1 MSIFNK
7 IIAQFDPSNMSAF
20 GTLEAQDQT
29 PIVQADWVYGINTQL
44 WNTPVTSGTGATV
57 DTDAGR
63 LRIQC
68 GTSSTSYA
76 YITSKKIA
84 KYRAGQGM
92 TLKITPLFSTGIAD
106 NIQAWGIGTIVSNA
120 LYDGYFF
127 GYNGATFGI
136 AHAVRGSVT
145 WTAQTSWNV
154 DKVDGTTGTTF
165 TFDPTKGTPCMIKY
179 PYLGY
184 GDIEFFVQN
193 PTDGRWLLVHVIRYA
208 NTVATTQLS
217 NPSLQILGFTAN
229 SGNTTNKT
237 MYSGSVGAFLSGMRV
252 FTSSPRWSMDSIK
265 TGITTEKCLINIRNA
280 TTYNGIVNRGLIR
293 LNSLTVGASTA
304 ANQNVIIRFK
314 TGVTVGGS
322 PSYTAIS
329 GTTAD
334 GGVTITSGNSVASYD
349 VAGTTVTNGV
359 YIFSIAL
366 TTGTNAPANTVID
379 LTPFDIYIA
388 PAEILTI
395 SAYASGSASVGLS
408 VNWTEEI

>member
-1 MSIFNK
+1 MSGFKTI
-7 IIAQFDPSNMSAF
+7 QFDSSNQSAF

-44 WNTPVTSGTGATV
+44 WNTAVVSGTGAAV
-57 DTDAGR
+57 DTDAAR

-76 YITSKKIA
+76 YITSKNIA

-92 TLKITPLFSTGIAD
+92 TLKITPIFGTGITN

-127 GYNGATFGI
+127 GFNGTTFGV

-145 WTAQTSWNV
+145 WTAQTSWNG
-154 DKVDGTTGTTF
+154 DKVDGTAGTSF
-165 TFDPTKGTPCMIKY
+165 TYNPAYGTPCMIKY

-184 GDIEFFVQN
+184 GDIMFYIQN
-193 PTDGRWLLVHVIRYA
+193 PTTGRWVLVHTIRYA

-217 NPSLQILGFTAN
+217 NPSLQIIGFTAN
-229 SGNTTNKT
+229 SGNTTNKI

-265 TGITTEKCLINIRNA
+265 TGITTETCLINIRNA
-280 TTYNGIVNRGLIR
+280 TTYNGVVNRGLIR
-293 LNSLTVGASTA
+293 LNSISVGASTA
-304 ANQNVIIRFK
+304 ANQNAIIRFK
-314 TGVTVGGS
+314 TGVTIGGS
-322 PSYTAIS
+322 PSYATVS

-334 GGVTITSGNSVASYD
+334 SGVTITSGNSVASYD
-349 VAGTTVTNGV
+349 VAGTTVANGT

-366 TTGTNAPANTVID
+366 TTGTNAPANQIID
-379 LTPFDIYIA
+379 LTPYNIYIT

-395 SAYASGSASVGLS
+395 SAYGSGAAAIGLS
-408 VNWTEEI
+408 VNWSEEI